1 MSNRSS
7 TLYRKPPPIPS
18 SNQDDLETAGSPVSI
33 RSNSEHFSNNN
44 NTSAETLLFK
54 IGLASYNITQDIQPQ
69 TSNQKDS
76 TSNQKSSTSSNQSNK
91 YQPLPSADAAT
102 TKDTKATGFSHF
114 KTESTTKFNPRST
127 SNNIRHNQ
135 QQNNTSNLVKTNQA
149 NTINTTTDTKPA
161 PIKIQRYNSLNRKQS
176 QRSNNSDFRVNT
188 RKPFS
193 SNVIIPTS
201 NYNHI
206 NNLPGK
212 NSYWRLT
219 NDNQTVF
226 KLPENFKK
234 NKKFIKL
241 NRKNT
246 IKRYNSIK
254 KLNKNPNYL
263 SKDLFESSY
272 SQLLRNNSLR
282 NLITP
287 KQLLEY
293 SLKYN
298 SDKYKTNPYI
308 RYTLKDVI
316 TKLDRDQQLKQ
327 KNQQTQ
333 EQTEI
338 KDTSNINNVNFDVK
352 LAAQQSSANYE
363 KIPNYD
369 NSDSIIL
376 LDANNNSNSLDDYY
390 KDILGNKYGFHE
402 FNLENYLK
410 MKSEIDDYKMNQK
423 LIKNQEIEKNLEKLR
438 LEKESL
444 QKKREIERQ
453 KRQELKLKN
462 NSNNNNNR
470 ISLFSN
476 LSNNNQ
482 NKNKSSSKEGLRIS
496 NPVIIE
502 EDSYN
507 SDNMNI
513 DTGNNTKTNDNHK
526 LLRYKNLNLSR
537 GSLSRRSGSMRT
549 NTGKRRYTQDS
560 QQHQNQ
566 FELPF
571 VPAHNT
577 NNKSIDLGTEIT
589 DFSDSNVN
597 NYYNTS
603 FLLND
608 DSTIITTTNY
618 TDLINT
624 KSMKKFKNDK
634 NKFNLELKETKGR
647 RGKINV
653 IDPTKDIIGK
663 SVGSTTAG
671 INTASSAAAA
681 AAAASASG
689 LGALAAGITS
699 TGMDNTDI
707 NNRRSK
713 MGQISIAST
722 NPNSYSSLKTDIF
735 NKKFSNYN
743 AMATYLN
750 TKVLDETLLLDDFLW
765 TRLLFEIYLR
775 RIISARLA
783 SRLGVTK
790 SRNVIKAYKLDKNE
804 DIFANVQKLPQ
815 PPRHNPYYGGF
826 NLTGGGSFNSISSS
840 TKGSNNSIAAL
851 TNTIIETGS
860 ANASKSN
867 LTNYQGSKA
876 KSGIPIGTATDKNE
890 SHSGG
895 TSTTITPT
903 TQVNA
908 EVTSSEYSP
917 RENIPTGTA
926 TATSE
931 SQQAVT
937 SSAPRSAPL
946 GPRSQDEP
954 PHPTQN
960 RNSYSSA
967 TDLIRKYSQAS
978 NATSKTES
986 ITSSRRGTYY
996 GTDPARHSNT
1006 DMSTKR
1012 VSNTTNRTSL
1022 GTSVSAGIGSVSS
1035 THTGTVS
1042 NIISVYSHLHEDEDN
1057 DDAND
1062 NEEGEHYYDTYPN
1075 SGNSNSNS
1083 NGTSASAT
1091 SGTKENSNGNS
1102 NSNSNLPSNPPSPS
1116 ASNSN
1121 SSKDLEEMESM
1132 EDELTIAY
1140 VLEEIWKPL
1149 KPFIAP
1155 VYGEDH
1161 FKFLKDQNK

>member
-1 MSNRSS
+1 MSKTSS
-7 TLYRKPPPIPS
+7 LLHRKPPPTPS
-18 SNQDDLETAGSPVSI
+18 SNPDDVDTVNSPISF
-33 RSNSEHFSNNN
+33 RSNSETASNNN
-44 NTSAETLLFK
+44 STSVETLPFNLRS
-54 IGLASYNITQDIQPQ
+54 ASYNITEYLPSHDLHQ
-69 TSNQKDS
+69 TGSDPIS
-76 TSNQKSSTSSNQSNK
+76 QSNK
-91 YQPLPSADAAT
+91 YQPLPSTDT
-102 TKDTKATGFSHF
+102 TAKTGFSHF
-114 KTESTTKFNPRST
+114 KTDNTTKFNPRST
-127 SNNIRHNQ
+127 PSNRRYTQHPNTNSNS
-135 QQNNTSNLVKTNQA
+135 QNPDHDDMKSTG
-149 NTINTTTDTKPA
+149 TDTKPT
-161 PIKIQRYNSLNRKQS
+161 PVKIQRYNSLNRKQS
-176 QRSNNSDFRVNT
+176 QRSNTSDFRVNT

-201 NYNHI
+201 NYHNL
-206 NNLPGK
+206 NNIPGK
-212 NSYWRLT
+212 NSYWRLN

-226 KLPENFKK
+226 KLPENLRK
-234 NKKFIKL
+234 NKKFVKL
-241 NRKNT
+241 NRKKT

-298 SDKYKTNPYI
+298 SDKYKYNPYI

-316 TKLDRDQQLKQ
+316 TKIDIDHQSEQQKQ
-327 KNQQTQ
+327 QQQPQKTN
-333 EQTEI
+333 
-338 KDTSNINNVNFDVK
+338 SHINNINFDVK
-352 LAAQQSSANYE
+352 LAAHQSSENYT

-390 KDILGNKYGFHE
+390 KDVLGNKYGFHE

-410 MKSEIDDYKMNQK
+410 MKSEISDYEMNQK
-423 LIKNQEIEKNLEKLR
+423 LIKNQEIEKNKQRLR
-438 LEKESL
+438 LEKEVL
-444 QKKREIERQ
+444 QNQKQIEKQ
-453 KRQELKLKN
+453 KRQEMKLKN
-462 NSNNNNNR
+462 NNKIGFKNN
-470 ISLFSN
+470 S
-476 LSNNNQ
+476 
-482 NKNKSSSKEGLRIS
+482 RIS

-502 EDSYN
+502 GENYN
-507 SDNMNI
+507 SDNLNM
-513 DTGNNTKTNDNHK
+513 DTGITKTNDNHK

-537 GSLSRRSGSMRT
+537 GSLRSRGSGNLRRT
-549 NTGKRRYTQDS
+549 NTGKRRYRKDS
-560 QQHQNQ
+560 QLQQLNQ
-566 FELPF
+566 KDGNQLDLPF
-571 VPAHNT
+571 LPTHNT
-577 NNKSIDLGTEIT
+577 NNKSMDLGTEIT

-624 KSMKKFKNDK
+624 KSMKKLKNDK

-647 RGKINV
+647 RGKINI
-653 IDPTKDIIGK
+653 IDPTKDIIGESIGGTTGGI
-663 SVGSTTAG
+663 SV
-671 INTASSAAAA
+671 
-681 AAAASASG
+681 AAASASG
-689 LGALAAGITS
+689 LGALAAA
-699 TGMDNTDI
+699 TGVDI
-707 NNRRSK
+707 NKRRSK
-713 MGQISIAST
+713 MGQISIASP
-722 NPNSYSSLKTDIF
+722 NPNSYSALKTDIF
-735 NKKFSNYN
+735 NKKFRNYN
-743 AMATYLN
+743 TMATYLN
-750 TKVLDETLLLDDFLW
+750 TKVLDETLVLDDFLW

-775 RIISARLA
+775 RIICARLA

-790 SRNVIKAYKLDKNE
+790 SRNVIKAYKLDENQ

-826 NLTGGGSFNSISSS
+826 NLTGGSFNSISSS

-851 TNTIIETGS
+851 ANTIIETGS

-867 LTNYQGSKA
+867 LTNQGSNA
-876 KSGIPIGTATDKNE
+876 KTGIPGETPTGTNE
-890 SHSGG
+890 SSSGD
-895 TSTTITPT
+895 TSTSIAPT

-908 EVTSSEYSP
+908 EITS
-917 RENIPTGTA
+917 RESSLRDNISGDAVENQQQVPSTA
-926 TATSE
+926 PH
-931 SQQAVT
+931 
-937 SSAPRSAPL
+937 SAPS

-960 RNSYSSA
+960 RNSQSSA
-967 TDLIRKYSQAS
+967 TDLTRKYSQTS
-978 NATSKTES
+978 NATSRTDS
-986 ITSSRRGTYY
+986 ITSSRLGTTYDL
-996 GTDPARHSNT
+996 DPRRLSNA

-1012 VSNTTNRTSL
+1012 VSNITNRTSL
-1022 GTSVSAGIGSVSS
+1022 GTSVSAGFGSRSS
-1035 THTGTVS
+1035 THTGTIN
-1042 NIISVYSHLHEDEDN
+1042 NIISVYGHLNENDDDLNEHEDGD
-1057 DDAND
+1057 
-1062 NEEGEHYYDTYPN
+1062 HYYDAYPN
-1075 SGNSNSNS
+1075 TGNSNSNS

-1091 SGTKENSNGNS
+1091 TGTGANSNVNEIS
-1102 NSNSNLPSNPPSPS
+1102 NSPSNPLSY
-1116 ASNSN
+1116 SN
-1121 SSKDLEEMESM
+1121 SSKDLKEVESM